1 LYKKLIFDK
10 RWGFIF
16 HLLLGV
22 LSVLSKWILVAW
34 FYAAFFWFVNKV
46 LPTIR
51 LRRSDWMI
59 YLLMYFSGFEILTRI
74 LKTSPFIPYEL
85 GKYITFF
92 ILIVGLSIKKGFNTN
107 GIIIVLLLLPGIF
120 MAIPVIGD
128 YKLIIFNVF
137 GMINLGLGVS
147 FFSSTKINFNQLKIS
162 LRILLLPLVSAV
174 VYTILVTPS
183 FDELE
188 FKLGSITDTT
198 GGFGAN
204 QVSTAFGLGMIL
216 VFIFWYRWEG
226 FTGLPK
232 WVDLIMVGV
241 FLFQGL
247 LTFSRGGIIGGIITI
262 IVLIFLSIFI
272 KNSKLVAA
280 KRSSNFLYVLLAI
293 PFIALTSIWVND
305 ITGGTLL
312 QRYQGE
318 SMGTLQGSKEKNLE
332 HITTGRST
340 IFFEDIELFKEY
352 PFFGVGVNQSRVYR
366 KGTKDIVAHVEF
378 SRLLSEHG
386 LFGLI
391 ICVFLLVELFR
402 KLFNIRGSEARM
414 ILFLMYLIGF
424 YTTFHAATRTFLSP
438 LMMSLSY
445 LTIWIKREV

>member
-1 LYKKLIFDK
+1 LFKKLIFGK

-22 LSVLSKWILVAW
+22 LSVVSKWILVAW
-34 FYAAFFWFVNKV
+34 FYAAFIWFVNRV

-59 YLLMYFSGFEILTRI
+59 YLLMYFSGFEMLTRI

-92 ILIVGLSIKKGFNTN
+92 ILIVGLSVKKGFNTN
-107 GIIIVLLLLPGIF
+107 GIIIILLMLPGIF
-120 MAIPVIGD
+120 IAIPVIKD
-128 YKLIIFNVF
+128 YKSIIFNVF
-137 GMINLGLGVS
+137 GMINLGLGIS
-147 FFSSTKINFNQLKIS
+147 FFSITKINFNQLKIA
-162 LRILLLPLVSAV
+162 LRILLLPLISAV

-188 FKLGSITDTT
+188 FKLSSITDTT

-226 FTGLPK
+226 FSGFPK
-232 WVDLIMVGV
+232 WVDLIMAGV

-247 LTFSRGGIIGGIITI
+247 LTFSRGGIVGGIITI

-272 KNSKLVAA
+272 RNSKVSAA
-280 KRSSNFLYVLLAI
+280 KKSSKFLYILLAI
-293 PFIALTSIWVND
+293 PFISLTAIWVND
-305 ITGGTLL
+305 ITGGILL
-312 QRYQGE
+312 MRYQGE
-318 SMGTLQGSKEKNLE
+318 SMGTLQGSKEKSLD

-340 IFFEDIELFKEY
+340 IFIEDIELFEEN
-352 PFFGVGVNQSRVYR
+352 PFLGVGVDQSRFKR
-366 KGTKDIVAHVEF
+366 KDSKGVVAHVEF

-386 LFGLI
+386 ILGLI
-391 ICVFLLVELFR
+391 ICVFLTVELFR
-402 KLFNIRGSEARM
+402 KLFNIRGSEVRM

-445 LTIWIKREV
+445 ITVWIKRSV

>member
-1 LYKKLIFDK
+1 MYKKLIFEK
-10 RWGFIF
+10 RWDFIF

-22 LSVLSKWILVAW
+22 LSVLSKWILVVW

-59 YLLMYFSGFEILTRI
+59 YLLMYFSGFEMMTRI

-92 ILIVGLSIKKGFNTN
+92 ILIIGLSIKKGFNTN
-107 GIIIVLLLLPGIF
+107 GIIIIMLLLPGIF
-120 MAIPVIGD
+120 IAIPVIGD

-137 GMINLGLGVS
+137 GMINLGLGIS
-147 FFSSTKINFNQLKIS
+147 FFSSTKITFNQLKIA
-162 LRILLLPLVSAV
+162 LRILLLPLISAV

-183 FDELE
+183 FDELD

-226 FTGLPK
+226 FTGFPK
-232 WVDLIMVGV
+232 WVDLIMAGV

-272 KNSKLVAA
+272 KNSKVNAA
-280 KRSSNFLYVLLAI
+280 QKSSKFLYILLAI
-293 PFIALTSIWVND
+293 PFIALTAIWVND

-318 SMGTLQGSKEKNLE
+318 SMGTLKGSKEKSLD

-340 IFFEDIELFKEY
+340 IFFEDIELFTQY
-352 PFFGVGVNQSRVYR
+352 PFFGVGVNQSRFYR
-366 KGTKDIVAHVEF
+366 KGSYDVVAHVEF
-378 SRLLSEHG
+378 SRLLAEHG
-386 LFGLI
+386 MFGLF
-391 ICVFLLVELFR
+391 ICIFMTVELFR

-445 LTIWIKREV
+445 ITIWIKRDV